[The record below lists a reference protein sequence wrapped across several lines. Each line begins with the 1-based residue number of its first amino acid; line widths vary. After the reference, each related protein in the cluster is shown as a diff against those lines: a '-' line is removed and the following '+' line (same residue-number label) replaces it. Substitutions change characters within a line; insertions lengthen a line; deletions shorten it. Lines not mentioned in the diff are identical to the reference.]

1 MLASQQNPAVDIP
14 VIRIRP
20 ASDRLASGLKE
31 LWQYRELLYF
41 LIWRDVKVRY
51 KQTAIGAA
59 WAIIQPLMTMIIFTV
74 VFGKFANM
82 PSDGLPYPIFSFAAL
97 QPWTYFSKALN
108 QSVSSVVADANL
120 ITKVYFPRLLLPL
133 SAVVGGL
140 IDFAIAFVFLLAMMA
155 WYGLAPQ
162 WGILLLPF
170 FVLLTM
176 LTALSVSVWLSVVNV
191 RYRDVGQA
199 IPFLVQIWLFAS
211 PVAYSASVVPENWR
225 FLYNLNPLAGI
236 IEGFRWALLGSQNPP
251 IVSLLSTTLVV
262 LALLYGGIVFFK
274 RMEKTFA
281 DVV

>member
-1 MLASQQNPAVDIP
+1 MIAFQHNPGADTP

-20 ASDRLASGLKE
+20 VSDRLANGLKE

-59 WAIIQPLMTMIIFTV
+59 WAIIQPLMTMIIFTM

-82 PSDGLPYPIFSFAAL
+82 PSDGLPYPIFTFAAL
-97 QPWTYFSKALN
+97 LPWTYFSKALS

-133 SAVVGGL
+133 AAVVGGL
-140 IDFAIAFVFLLAMMA
+140 IDFAIAFVFLLGMMA
-155 WYGLAPQ
+155 WYGLAPHS
-162 WGILLLPF
+162 GILLLPF

-176 LTALSVSVWLSVVNV
+176 LTALSVSVWLSVINV

-211 PVAYSASVVPENWR
+211 PVAYPASVVPENWR

-251 IVSLLSTTLVV
+251 IVNLLSTTAVV

>member
-97 QPWTYFSKALN
+97 LPWTYFSKALN